1 MSDFA
6 ALSDEPSA
14 SATPSTSNPVSEKPV
29 VVRVKRKSFQSRLDA
44 FWLEIN
50 GRPLKR
56 QLLDFA
62 NLSISDADT
71 GKVLEEF
78 GTKKLLVQHLETVRA
93 SEDIKDMLQCYLHD
107 SSYSKE
113 LKRMPEERGSIFK
126 PDKKQDQLRSV
137 ALKKHERLLRNCYR
151 ILLEMLDMNKY
162 GRAEGDVQMQQKR
175 VYVKYVVCMTLF
187 ELTLSMKLMKGCISP
202 MESCVHECSFISV
215 DDGAILCNYLPL
227 IKEYLPETAVEIES
241 GIRESREDNYVY
253 DLYTVGDG
261 LVTTTGDTTK
271 YPLVQVNDDDDGFYE
286 GPMESDCETDDSN
299 AECNPR
305 NDYPDEESSRDEAE
319 GEDRDDF
326 FDDLERSDSDSQPDE
341 ADVDEEDEEVD
352 SDDKADSDKKD
363 GKD

>member
-93 SEDIKDMLQCYLHD
+93 SEDIKDMLHCYLHD

-137 ALKKHERLLRNCYR
+137 ALKKHEDLARNARYEQIWKSRRGCTDAAEEGLREICRLYDIVRV
-151 ILLEMLDMNKY
+151 D
-162 GRAEGDVQMQQKR
+162 AEHETNER
-175 VYVKYVVCMTLF
+175 VHK
-187 ELTLSMKLMKGCISP
+187 P
-202 MESCVHECSFISV
+202 DFISV

>member
-137 ALKKHERLLRNCYR
+137 ALKKHEDLARNARYEQIWKSRRGCTDAAEEGLREICRLYDIVRV
-151 ILLEMLDMNKY
+151 D
-162 GRAEGDVQMQQKR
+162 AEHETNER
-175 VYVKYVVCMTLF
+175 VHK
-187 ELTLSMKLMKGCISP
+187 P
-202 MESCVHECSFISV
+202 DFISV

>member
-6 ALSDEPSA
+6 ALSDEPST
-14 SATPSTSNPVSEKPV
+14 SATPSASNPVSGKPV
-29 VVRVKRKSFQSRLDA
+29 VVRVKRKSFQSRVDA

-93 SEDIKDMLQCYLHD
+93 SEDIKDMLHCFLHD

-113 LKRMPEERGSIFK
+113 LKGRSEERGSILK

-137 ALKKHERLLRNCYR
+137 AVKKHEDLARNARYEQIWKSRRGCADAAEEGLHEICRLYDIVRVD
-151 ILLEMLDMNKY
+151 LEHETN
-162 GRAEGDVQMQQKR
+162 ER
-175 VYVKYVVCMTLF
+175 VHK
-187 ELTLSMKLMKGCISP
+187 P
-202 MESCVHECSFISV
+202 DFISA

-227 IKEYLPETAVEIES
+227 LREYLPETAVEIES
-241 GIRESREDNYVY
+241 GIRESKEDNYVY

-271 YPLVQVNDDDDGFYE
+271 FPLVQVADDDFYE
-286 GPMESDCETDDSN
+286 GPLESDYETDDSN
-299 AECNPR
+299 AECNTR
-305 NDYPDEESSRDEAE
+305 NDYPDEESGDEAK

-326 FDDLERSDSDSQPDE
+326 FDDLEGSDSDSDSDLQE
-341 ADVDEEDEEVD
+341 EVDFDEEVD
-352 SDDKADSDKKD
+352 SDEKADIDKEDDKD
-363 GKD
+363 